1 MGNSSG
7 KLKCLYFPA
16 QSGKTQ
22 RVRERIDLF
31 ETLECFGDD
40 GFINFLITSN
50 NILLVEQTSKR
61 FTDPFDWTSLNNKIQ
76 IETLAWRISTE
87 KYNMVVMC
95 ANKIRL
101 NHFKKLHIF

>member
-76 IETLAWRISTE
+76 IETLAWRIST
-87 KYNMVVMC
+87 
-95 ANKIRL
+95 
-101 NHFKKLHIF
+101 